1 MQEQNITNN
10 DLTIAEVKDCYC
22 MNFKLL
28 RKGNLNILEQI
39 KHILKETFFVCQNE
53 ALNKIKSKQKIC

>member
-1 MQEQNITNN
+1 MQEQNVTNN
-10 DLTIAEVKDCYC
+10 DLTIVEVKDFYC
-22 MNFKLL
+22 MNFKL

-39 KHILKETFFVCQNE
+39 RHILKETFFICQNE